1 MKKILIPAL
10 MAILGLVG
18 GAGAGWFLKPAPE
31 SHVDPCMDEHGVV
44 LEGEACAAM
53 QQAKKDAELAKAYEG
68 KEKSEFVPLERQFI
82 VPVVSQDKVSSMMV
96 ITLGIEVTPGKVETI
111 LAAEPKLRDALLRTL
126 FAHAYTGGF
135 EGDFTAEHVMRELR
149 KNMLVAVRE
158 VVGPDARN
166 VLVQDIVK
174 QNQ

>member
-1 MKKILIPAL
+1 MKKILIPAV
-10 MAILGLVG
+10 MALVGLVG
-18 GAGAGWFLKPAPE
+18 GAAAGWFLKPPPE
-31 SHVDPCMDEHGVV
+31 NHADPCADGHGGVLDEA
-44 LEGEACAAM
+44 ACAAKVEAEK
-53 QQAKKDAELAKAYEG
+53 QEELAKAYEG
-68 KEKSEFVPLERQFI
+68 KEKSEFVQLERQFI

-96 ITLGIEVTPGKVETI
+96 LTLGVEVAPGKVEAV
-111 LAAEPKLRDALLRTL
+111 LGAEPKVRDALLRVL

-174 QNQ
+174 QVQ